1 MPAPATALAIGDR
14 VSTLDDSH
22 SGVLIDIDGNTG
34 YVQQPNGV
42 EIEFPLNRLKPWEA
56 PKPAEQRTLSGP
68 LRDRVLRPE
77 EQALLAAVPAELL
90 EAVARSY
97 ERSGGAEGTRAAFAI
112 LPPSKRLDAIR
123 IHLPTLPPRL
133 VAPHMRLVLAFRD
146 LAKTRR

>member
-1 MPAPATALAIGDR
+1 MPPLAIGDR
-14 VSTLDDSH
+14 VTALDGSH
-22 SGVLIDIDGNTG
+22 PGILVDIDGDTG

-42 EIEFPLNRLKPWEA
+42 EVEYPLARLKPWET

-68 LRDRVLRPE
+68 LRDRALRPD
-77 EQALLAAVPAELL
+77 EQALLASVPSELV
-90 EAVARSY
+90 EVIARSY
-97 ERSGGAEGTRAAFAI
+97 ERSGGSGDVRAPFET